1 SCPLLSRKPVTEAS
15 MTDTNPTMLD
25 LITRHQ
31 NAVEAFTAFASLHP
45 LDDDLHPL
53 IELLSANLDDSFR
66 GIYPHLCG
74 LDSSNAKSGVPFQG
88 SDLVIDDAP
97 EK

>member
-1 SCPLLSRKPVTEAS
+1 
-15 MTDTNPTMLD
+15 MTDANPTMLAM
-25 LITRHQ
+25 IIRHR
-31 NAVEAFTAFASLHP
+31 NAVEAFTAFASLLP

-53 IELLSANLDDSFR
+53 VELLSANLDDSFR
-66 GIYPHLCG
+66 GIYPHLFG

-88 SDLVIDDAP
+88 SDLAIDDTP

>member
-1 SCPLLSRKPVTEAS
+1 
-15 MTDTNPTMLD
+15 MTDTNPTMLAM
-25 LITRHQ
+25 ITRHQ

-53 IELLSANLDDSFR
+53 IELLSANLEASFLD
-66 GIYPHLCG
+66 IHPHLCG
-74 LDSSNAKSGVPFQG
+74 LNSSNAKSGVPFQG
-88 SDLVIDDAP
+88 SDLVIDDTP

>member
-1 SCPLLSRKPVTEAS
+1 MDLSMADTGCTLLTVS
-15 MTDTNPTMLD
+15 
-25 LITRHQ
+25 TRDE

-53 IELLSANLDDSFR
+53 IELLSANLEASFLD
-66 GIYPHLCG
+66 IHPHLCG
-74 LDSSNAKSGVPFQG
+74 LNSSNAKSGVPFQG
-88 SDLVIDDAP
+88 SDLVIDDTP

>member
-1 SCPLLSRKPVTEAS
+1 
-15 MTDTNPTMLD
+15 MTDTNSTMLA
-25 LITRHQ
+25 LIKRHW
-31 NAVEAFTAFASLHP
+31 NAVEAFTVFASLLP

-53 IELLSANLDDSFR
+53 VELLSANLDDSFR
-66 GIYPHLCG
+66 GIYPYLCG
-74 LDSSNAKSGVPFQG
+74 LHSSNAKSGVPFQG

>member
-1 SCPLLSRKPVTEAS
+1 

-31 NAVEAFTAFASLHP
+31 KAVEAFTAFASLHP

-53 IELLSANLDDSFR
+53 IELLSANLEASFLD
-66 GIYPHLCG
+66 IHPHLCG
-74 LDSSNAKSGVPFQG
+74 LNSSNAKSGVPCKG
-88 SDLVIDDAP
+88 SDLVIDDMPA
-97 EK
+97 K

>member
-1 SCPLLSRKPVTEAS
+1 

-25 LITRHQ
+25 LIIRHRK
-31 NAVEAFTAFASLHP
+31 AVEAFLAFSSIHP

-53 IELLSANLDDSFR
+53 VELLSANLDDSFR

-88 SDLVIDDAP
+88 SDLVIDDTP

>member
-1 SCPLLSRKPVTEAS
+1 

-25 LITRHQ
+25 LIIRHRK
-31 NAVEAFTAFASLHP
+31 AVDALTAFAAIHP
-45 LDDDLHPL
+45 LDNDLHPL

-66 GIYPHLCG
+66 GIYPHICRMY
-74 LDSSNAKSGVPFQG
+74 SSNAKSGVPFQG

-97 EK
+97 VN

>member
-1 SCPLLSRKPVTEAS
+1 
-15 MTDTNPTMLD
+15 MTDTNPIMLD

-53 IELLSANLDDSFR
+53 IQLLSANLESSFMD
-66 GIYPHLCG
+66 IHPHLCG
-74 LDSSNAKSGVPFQG
+74 LNSSNAKSGVPFQG
-88 SDLVIDDAP
+88 SDLVIDDTP

>member
-1 SCPLLSRKPVTEAS
+1 
-15 MTDTNPTMLD
+15 MTDTNSTMLT

-31 NAVEAFTAFASLHP
+31 NGVEAFTAFASLNH

-53 IELLSANLDDSFR
+53 IELLGANLEASFLD
-66 GIYPHLCG
+66 IHLHFCG
-74 LDSSNAKSGVPFQG
+74 LNSSNAKSGVPFQG
-88 SDLVIDDAP
+88 SDLVIDDTP

>member
-1 SCPLLSRKPVTEAS
+1 
-15 MTDTNPTMLD
+15 MTDTNSTMLT

-53 IELLSANLDDSFR
+53 IELLSANLEAS
-66 GIYPHLCG
+66 
-74 LDSSNAKSGVPFQG
+74 FQG
-88 SDLVIDDAP
+88 SDLVIDDTP

>member
-1 SCPLLSRKPVTEAS
+1 
-15 MTDTNPTMLD
+15 MTDTNLTMLD
-25 LITRHQ
+25 LITRHRK
-31 NAVEAFTAFASLHP
+31 AVEAFLAFSSIHP
-45 LDDDLHPL
+45 IDDDLHPL
-53 IELLSANLDDSFR
+53 VELLSANLEDSFR

-97 EK
+97 DK